1 MLTSVWYLTG
11 GVAGA
16 QVKRNEMLP
25 RRGIV
30 TLGLVVLAFGGP
42 LCSVGAQEATP
53 LAAGQAAIV
62 ETYILPDIPLA
73 SLQNQALPDY
83 PIADDRGMV
92 LGGVGSD
99 LWQGPDDPDDEFWL
113 VTDRGPNGQIE
124 VDDEDRRTFP
134 VPGFTPLILHVK
146 AADDALTVIEAIP
159 IVNEAGEPV
168 TGLSNLEESDEKP
181 FDFAAAEALTFN
193 PDGLDVEGLVRTA
206 DGNFWLA
213 EEYRPSL
220 VKLDAS
226 GKVLARYVPEGI
238 ELPGAGYPVEETL
251 PAIYGLRQANRG
263 FEGLALSGD
272 GTTLYA
278 LLQSPLSNP
287 DEDTGEASRV
297 GRILAIDS
305 ATGAP
310 VAECAYHLEAANEFD
325 PAIDE
330 DDQNEMKLSGLV
342 WLDETTL
349 LALERTD
356 EVARLYTL
364 DLTDATNI
372 LGSTWDDSATSPS
385 LESLDLQDL
394 AAAGVTPLAKTLL
407 VDLEALPEM
416 PDKIEGVA
424 VVDGETVAVIND
436 NDFDIGEFDE
446 AGQHVG
452 EGKQS
457 QLLVIETGGR

>member
-1 MLTSVWYLTG
+1 MQTSVWHLTG

-25 RRGIV
+25 WRSIV
-30 TLGLVVLAFGGP
+30 ALGLMVLAFGGP

-53 LAAGQAAIV
+53 LAAGQAAIR
-62 ETYILPDIPLA
+62 ETYTLPDIPLA
-73 SLQNQALPDY
+73 SFQNEALPEH
-83 PIADDRGMV
+83 PIENDRGML
-92 LGGVGSD
+92 LGGIGSD

-124 VDDEDRRTFP
+124 VDDENRRTFP
-134 VPGFTPLILHVK
+134 VPDFTPLILHVK
-146 AADDALTVIEAIP
+146 AADGALTVIEAFP
-159 IVNEAGEPV
+159 IVNAAGEPV
-168 TGLSNLEESDEKP
+168 TGLSNLEASDEKP
-181 FDFAAAEALTFN
+181 YDFAAAEELAFN
-193 PDGLDVEGLVRTA
+193 PDGLDVEGLVRTT
-206 DGNFWLA
+206 DGTFWLA

-220 VKLDAS
+220 IKVDAT

-238 ELPGAGYPVEETL
+238 ALPGAGYPVEGTL

-287 DEDTGEASRV
+287 DEETGEASRV
-297 GRILAIDS
+297 GRILAVDV
-305 ATGAP
+305 ATGTP
-310 VAECAYHLEAANEFD
+310 VAEYAYHLEAANEFD
-325 PAIDE
+325 PAVDE
-330 DDQNEMKLSGLV
+330 GDQNEMKLSGLV
-342 WLDETTL
+342 WLDESTL

-372 LGSTWDDSATSPS
+372 LGSNWDDPATTPS

-394 AAAGVTPLAKTLL
+394 AAAGVTSLAKTLL

-416 PDKIEGVA
+416 PDKIEGVTL
-424 VVDGETVAVIND
+424 VDDETIAVIND

-446 AGQHVG
+446 TGQHVG
-452 EGKQS
+452 DGTPS
-457 QLLVIETGGR
+457 QLLVIETGAR